1 LTRLSGDRYYFTVN
15 TLYSQPLLT
24 VTDRYNREITP
35 EDAHSDAFFER
46 APQAREICAAYASA
60 DVGARPSAPWHTHG
74 CPSPPPTPAAPRTGR
89 PPLWPVH
96 LETFTQATAPPLRY
110 HVNALARPCR
120 RLRARGGRRQRV
132 RECGHSEQQ
141 CGQSAVERSAVGV
154 PSMRMKPSMEIC
166 GSGVGQRLRQLIST
180 LADLMPRSTIIYW
193 PSHLPCGYRTQRSE
207 QKAVSEHFNR
217 HRTGY

>member
-1 LTRLSGDRYYFTVN
+1 MKSRPRTLIQTHSLSAR
-15 TLYSQPLLT
+15 
-24 VTDRYNREITP
+24 RR
-35 EDAHSDAFFER
+35 R
-46 APQAREICAAYASA
+46 AKFAL
-60 DVGARPSAPWHTHG
+60 HT
-74 CPSPPPTPAAPRTGR
+74 PPPTSARARPHLGTRTAVRRHRPPAAPRTGR
-89 PPLWPVH
+89 SPPWPVH

-217 HRTGY
+217 HRTGH